1 MKSICLFGAL
11 CLCAPVLFSQE
22 PASTLVTD
30 ELLAKITQATEL
42 EDSVCFT
49 TGASLLL
56 NTQDD
61 ALRKQNIAKLA
72 ALLNKK
78 ETTLYGK
85 YALLRMLTPYADQL
99 DAEVVATCLEN
110 PLTRAQAMRILDAKG
125 DKRGTLTT
133 IVATPENAC
142 VKAYREI
149 EKNPA
154 SFLTYIN
161 SSDKKVRETAIGCV
175 DRVPTGTL
183 VDAYQRDT
191 DRAAK
196 LLILTA
202 LATRQDKQ
210 CVSLFKQETLNTD
223 EAFVVAGLTGLTP
236 FSSLEDI
243 PFLLSALERSPA
255 IATAARLVLIALKD
269 PKTEATLL
277 ATKSQKS
284 TLLDIIGD
292 RGTQQA
298 FDLLLPYT
306 RATEASDTRSTAW
319 RNLRKVVTEDQVP
332 LLITQLQE
340 TPEED
345 ITPAEQ
351 TLLTALKEMQPEKRN
366 AFILATWQKA
376 TGKTARGVF
385 FSLMQRFKDPSFEPE
400 FLTLFASDNELK
412 QEAFRTLCSYTPPSK
427 NALLT
432 LLASTEDTKQ
442 QQGIATR
449 LFLANG
455 VQTFPLLQSAF
466 DTPQAAVAKKLYRY
480 LFDTKF
486 ESLKIQPKS
495 KRGKGVPEAM
505 LDTIQ
510 KTATEIQ

>member
-11 CLCAPVLFSQE
+11 CLCAPALFSQDT
-22 PASTLVTD
+22 ASTLVTD
-30 ELLAKITQATEL
+30 EFLAKITLASETN
-42 EDSVCFT
+42 DAVCFT
-49 TGASLLL
+49 TGVTLLV
-56 NTQDD
+56 NTQDE

-72 ALLNKK
+72 ALLSKK

-110 PLTRAQAMRILDAKG
+110 PLTRAQAMRILEAKG

-175 DRVPTGTL
+175 ERVPTGTL

-202 LATRQDKQ
+202 LATRKDKQ
-210 CVSLFKQETLNTD
+210 CVPLFKKEASTTD
-223 EAFVVAGLTGLTP
+223 EDFAVAGLAGLTP
-236 FSSLEDI
+236 FATLEDI
-243 PFLLSALERSPA
+243 SFLLSALERSPA
-255 IATAARLVLIALKD
+255 IATAARNVLIALND

-277 ATKSQKS
+277 ASKNQKA

-292 RGTQQA
+292 RGTRQA
-298 FDLLLPYT
+298 FELLLPYT
-306 RATEASDTRSTAW
+306 RATEASDTRGAAW
-319 RNLRKVVTEDQVP
+319 RNLRKVVTEDQVSA
-332 LLITQLQE
+332 LITQLQE
-340 TPEED
+340 TPVED
-345 ITPAEQ
+345 VTPAEQ
-351 TLLTALKEMQPEKRN
+351 TLLSAIKDMPPEKRN

-385 FSLMQRFKDPSFEPE
+385 FSMMQRFKDPSFEPE
-400 FLTLFASDNELK
+400 FLTLFASENELK

-427 NALLT
+427 TALLA
-432 LLASTEDTKQ
+432 LLASTQEEKQ

-455 VQTFPLLQSAF
+455 AQTFPLLQSAF
-466 DTPQAAVAKKLYRY
+466 DTPQAAVAKKLYRHLY
-480 LFDTKF
+480 DTKF
-486 ESLKIQPKS
+486 ESLKIPPKS
-495 KRGKGVPEAM
+495 KKEKGVPKAI

-510 KTATEIQ
+510 KTAIEIQ